1 MLASINSA
9 EQASEECSMKAINV
23 CPATTWNLFPYPVEA
38 RLRWF
43 VAGLEEL
50 VSQGLDVGQ
59 QVAVYDRGALLG
71 LLH

>member
-1 MLASINSA
+1 
-9 EQASEECSMKAINV
+9 MKAINV
-23 CPATTWNLFPYPVEA
+23 CSATTWNLFPYPVEA
-38 RLRWF
+38 WLRWF

>member
-1 MLASINSA
+1 MSSNNMES
-9 EQASEECSMKAINV
+9 V
-23 CPATTWNLFPYPVEA
+23 PYPVEA

>member
-1 MLASINSA
+1 
-9 EQASEECSMKAINV
+9 MKAINV

-38 RLRWF
+38 WLRWF